1 MTGTFRILL
10 PLEQTNFKGRVELEV
25 FDSSGRNAKVQKHY
39 GIESGEKHRE
49 AGTAALTILT
59 EPGRVVDGHPW
70 YNGDVEIRADFQD
83 SYTGLG
89 SYAITAD
96 GERKKARNYRE
107 EADGQSGPVR
117 EASETLRLEATQ
129 YNRNDIQV
137 TASYTDNAG
146 HTGEARRTLSID
158 MTKPEI
164 RVTYDRNQP
173 EGDGLY
179 REPRTA
185 TVTVKERNFDPG
197 TWNFSSP
204 TRRAACRRSVAGATA
219 EAGRKA
225 CTAVRWL
232 FRRTEPIPSGGGY
245 GSGGQSGGVRRNG
258 YLYHR
263 SDAAGASGILGGA
276 GGQERQ
282 LLPGGA
288 QGADSGAGAELRS
301 GTCPN

>member
-1 MTGTFRILL
+1 M
-10 PLEQTNFKGRVELEV
+10 ELEV

-89 SYAITAD
+89 SYVITAD

-107 EADGQSGPVR
+107 EADGQSGLVR

-129 YNRNDIQV
+129 YNHNDIQV

-164 RVTYDRNQP
+164 RV
-173 EGDGLY
+173 
-179 REPRTA
+179 A
-185 TVTVKERNFDPG
+185 MV
-197 TWNFSSP
+197 
-204 TRRAACRRSVAGATA
+204 AAS
-219 EAGRKA
+219 
-225 CTAVRWL
+225 
-232 FRRTEPIPSGGGY
+232 
-245 GSGGQSGGVRRNG
+245 
-258 YLYHR
+258 
-263 SDAAGASGILGGA
+263 
-276 GGQERQ
+276 
-282 LLPGGA
+282 
-288 QGADSGAGAELRS
+288 
-301 GTCPN
+301 